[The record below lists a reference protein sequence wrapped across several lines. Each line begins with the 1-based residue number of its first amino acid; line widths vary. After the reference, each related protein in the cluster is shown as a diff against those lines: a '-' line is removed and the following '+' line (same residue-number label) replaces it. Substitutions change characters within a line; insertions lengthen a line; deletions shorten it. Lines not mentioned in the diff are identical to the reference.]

1 MYSDEEKIKLMKD
14 LKEMEEFKADV
25 DDEGK
30 LLQEDLIKFFVDGI
44 GDKEDL
50 SLRVEL
56 YLYAFKLFTRRS
68 VQINKSDFVVYLNAY
83 DVEYDLLKLVK
94 NDLNNFEIVISTEL
108 ENNNPFLNLNF
119 ILRY

>member
-68 VQINKSDFVVYLNAY
+68 VQINKSDFVYLNAY

>member
-30 LLQEDLIKFFVDGI
+30 LLQEDLIKFFVDSI

>member
-56 YLYAFKLFTRRS
+56 YLYAFKLFTRKS

-94 NDLNNFEIVISTEL
+94 NDLNNFEIIISTEL

>member
-30 LLQEDLIKFFVDGI
+30 LLQEDLINFFVDGI

>member
-56 YLYAFKLFTRRS
+56 YLYAFKLFTRKS